1 MEGLIIVEDDLIFS
15 PDFLTYF
22 QAGRLS
28 VFRLFRI
35 LMLLQVALER
45 GLAPGGK

>member
-28 VFRLFRI
+28 VLRFFRI
-35 LMLLQVALER
+35 LTLLQVDLER
-45 GLAPGGK
+45 GLFP